1 MFERYEFKSTREQQE
16 RIKWANRA
24 SQEMAEET
32 KRRGRELVEDLL
44 NVFGDQ
50 PGDLSE
56 PNWEYARVAR
66 QQFGCELLAMLIRAS
81 GEREFLT
88 RFISRAAGRKEAI

>member
-1 MFERYEFKSTREQQE
+1 MFERYKCKSIREQRE

-24 SQEMAEET
+24 SQEIAEET
-32 KRRGRELVEDLL
+32 QRKGRELVDDLL
-44 NVFGDQ
+44 KVFGDR

-56 PNWEYARVAR
+56 PSWEYARVAR

-81 GEREFLT
+81 GERNFLI
-88 RFISRAAGRKEAI
+88 RFVARAAGRKEAA